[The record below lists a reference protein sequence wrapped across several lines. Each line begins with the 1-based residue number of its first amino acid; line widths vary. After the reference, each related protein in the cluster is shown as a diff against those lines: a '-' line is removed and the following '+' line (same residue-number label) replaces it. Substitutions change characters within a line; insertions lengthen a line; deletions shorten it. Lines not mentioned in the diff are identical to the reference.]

1 LVSDGKAP
9 DFGNLAGQLGELVGR
24 TMKSARRG
32 VPPDDAT
39 PEEIVAA
46 EAEAK
51 ADKQAK
57 EAEAKRRQQREAD
70 QAAWR
75 TAGGARVLLR
85 TIEAETAAAGV
96 SANDLTVG
104 GPRSDPFRMDTP
116 ANHRISKWLV
126 DRVPAGRKIHLRG
139 LHYLLVST
147 PGLVRPDGKPYRNNL
162 SGWKW
167 LQDALNAA
175 RWLGYVPFDQIE
187 DERNAEP
194 VWITAPDPATA
205 PRIAID
211 DPALPDLL
219 EFDDLLPG
227 MDLEWGGAAD
237 QQRYHICLLGEK
249 TGLRTILAPLAEEF
263 RADLLLPSGEPSIT
277 MLDRL
282 VKRAI
287 ADSRPLV
294 ILCFTDCDPTGQ
306 GIPATVARKV
316 QAMLALAGSGLA
328 VRVIA
333 AGLTVEQ
340 ADELNL
346 PDTPLKASERRA
358 ARWKERT
365 GREQTEIDAL
375 LALQPEVL
383 ERMARDAIKPFYD
396 PDLAKRAREARDA
409 WEAEARRIVDEALNG
424 MPAHQEALQRLQEQ
438 YDTYAEAH
446 AAIGMVISDLRAAM
460 EQARE
465 VAALPDLP
473 ELPEWQ
479 VPDVPMP
486 AALFNSA
493 DSFVANTRRMQ
504 KAKLRDVDEEPDED
518 QEEDEDEE

>member
-1 LVSDGKAP
+1 
-9 DFGNLAGQLGELVGR
+9 
-24 TMKSARRG
+24 MKSARRG

-194 VWITAPDPATA
+194 VWITAPEPATA

-211 DPALPDLL
+211 DPDLPDLL
-219 EFDDLLPG
+219 EFDDLMPVWIWSGVVLLFSSG
-227 MDLEWGGAAD
+227 I
-237 QQRYHICLLGEK
+237 IC
-249 TGLRTILAPLAEEF
+249 
-263 RADLLLPSGEPSIT
+263 
-277 MLDRL
+277 
-282 VKRAI
+282 V
-287 ADSRPLV
+287 
-294 ILCFTDCDPTGQ
+294 C
-306 GIPATVARKV
+306 
-316 QAMLALAGSGLA
+316 
-328 VRVIA
+328 
-333 AGLTVEQ
+333 
-340 ADELNL
+340 
-346 PDTPLKASERRA
+346 
-358 ARWKERT
+358 W
-365 GREQTEIDAL
+365 
-375 LALQPEVL
+375 
-383 ERMARDAIKPFYD
+383 
-396 PDLAKRAREARDA
+396 
-409 WEAEARRIVDEALNG
+409 ARR
-424 MPAHQEALQRLQEQ
+424 PACGQSCSR
-438 YDTYAEAH
+438 
-446 AAIGMVISDLRAAM
+446 
-460 EQARE
+460 
-465 VAALPDLP
+465 
-473 ELPEWQ
+473 W
-479 VPDVPMP
+479 
-486 AALFNSA
+486 
-493 DSFVANTRRMQ
+493 
-504 KAKLRDVDEEPDED
+504 
-518 QEEDEDEE
+518 

>member
-1 LVSDGKAP
+1 
-9 DFGNLAGQLGELVGR
+9 
-24 TMKSARRG
+24 M
-32 VPPDDAT
+32 
-39 PEEIVAA
+39 
-46 EAEAK
+46 
-51 ADKQAK
+51 
-57 EAEAKRRQQREAD
+57 
-70 QAAWR
+70 
-75 TAGGARVLLR
+75 
-85 TIEAETAAAGV
+85 
-96 SANDLTVG
+96 
-104 GPRSDPFRMDTP
+104 
-116 ANHRISKWLV
+116 
-126 DRVPAGRKIHLRG
+126 
-139 LHYLLVST
+139 
-147 PGLVRPDGKPYRNNL
+147 
-162 SGWKW
+162 
-167 LQDALNAA
+167 
-175 RWLGYVPFDQIE
+175 
-187 DERNAEP
+187 
-194 VWITAPDPATA
+194 
-205 PRIAID
+205 
-211 DPALPDLL
+211 
-219 EFDDLLPG
+219 
-227 MDLEWGGAAD
+227 
-237 QQRYHICLLGEK
+237 
-249 TGLRTILAPLAEEF
+249 
-263 RADLLLPSGEPSIT
+263 
-277 MLDRL
+277 
-282 VKRAI
+282 
-287 ADSRPLV
+287 

-396 PDLAKRAREARDA
+396 PDLAKRAREARAA
-409 WEAEARRIVDEALNG
+409 WEADARRILEDALDS
-424 MPAHQEALQRLQEQ
+424 MPAHQEALQRLRGHHDA
-438 YDTYAEAH
+438 YTEAH
-446 AAIGMVISDLRAAM
+446 AGIDTAISDLRAAM

-473 ELPEWQ
+473 GLPEWQ